1 MSFKKSL
8 VVGASFIA
16 SSFIMVPQTAFAQ
29 SAETIEEEDVITVT
43 GSHIK
48 RDPSR
53 SASPLSIID
62 RETFEDLGIANPID
76 FVRSLTCLLYT
87 SPSPRDAT
95 LSRMPSS
102 A

>member
-1 MSFKKSL
+1 MSLKKSL

-62 RETFEDLGIANPID
+62 RETFEDLGIANP
-76 FVRSLTCLLYT
+76 CLLYT
-87 SPSPRDAT
+87 SPSPRD
-95 LSRMPSS
+95 RG
-102 A
+102 